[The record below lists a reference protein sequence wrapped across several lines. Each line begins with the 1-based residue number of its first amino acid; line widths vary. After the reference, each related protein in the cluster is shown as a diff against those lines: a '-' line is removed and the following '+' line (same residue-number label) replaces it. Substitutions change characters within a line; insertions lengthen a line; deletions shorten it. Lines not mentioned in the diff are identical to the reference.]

1 MKCLVTGPTGFIG
14 RALCE
19 ALTAAEHDVTGL
31 LRLADPAPGAIPH
44 LSHDLREPLPDTL
57 SLRGF
62 DAVFHVAGVA
72 HRRAPAACHLA
83 VNERASIALAQ
94 RAARDGVRR
103 FVFLSS
109 VKAMGYA
116 GVPVP
121 RAETQGVAPI
131 GGYAVSKRRAEIAL
145 MQLAGESALEMVVL
159 RPALVYG
166 AGVGGNLAA
175 LVSWVR
181 RGLPLV
187 PEVGARSM
195 VSRDDLVRLLV
206 ALADK
211 TVHGLPPDGALWN
224 VTDDEAYSTRRLML
238 ALSSA
243 MRRPVSRLVMPVTG
257 WRLLGACADLQRRAP
272 LGTTASALL
281 DYELYDSRAVGV
293 ATGWQPRQCFED
305 VAPAIVRAA
314 AVAR

>member
-14 RALCE
+14 RALCQ
-19 ALTAAEHDVTGL
+19 ALTAAGHDVTGL
-31 LRLADPAPGAIPH
+31 LRRADPSPACMPH
-44 LSHDLREPLPDTL
+44 LSHDLREALPDTL

-72 HRRAPAACHLA
+72 HRRAPAACHSA

-109 VKAMGYA
+109 VKAMGCTGA
-116 GVPVP
+116 PVA
-121 RAETQGVAPI
+121 RAETESEAPI
-131 GGYAVSKRRAEIAL
+131 GAYAVSKRRAEMAL
-145 MQLAGESALEMVVL
+145 VQLAGESALEVVVL

-181 RGLPLV
+181 RGLPMV

-206 ALADK
+206 ALAGT
-211 TVHGLPPDGALWN
+211 TVHGLPPDGAVWN
-224 VTDDEAYSTRRLML
+224 VTDDQAYSTHRLML

-243 MRRPVSRLVMPVTG
+243 MRRPVSRLVMPVSG
-257 WRLLGACADLQRRAP
+257 WRILGACADLQRRAP
-272 LGTTASALL
+272 IGTTASALL
-281 DYELYDSRAVGV
+281 GDELYDSRAVGA